1 VCQPFAHRYLRL
13 VHLFLLDV
21 LHLYVEVKA
30 NRGILSDHLVPVIR
44 ITESPIQ
51 IAEESVDRTTNEEL
65 AVDAFAID
73 TVSCPETVG

>member
-1 VCQPFAHRYLRL
+1 
-13 VHLFLLDV
+13 
-21 LHLYVEVKA
+21 VKA

-51 IAEESVDRTTNEEL
+51 IAEESIDRTTSEEL

-73 TVSCPETVG
+73 TISYPEMVR